1 MTVRQLYPT
10 DLAALYLGI
19 TAETLRSWRRRG
31 VGPAYCRFPGGHVRR
46 GDRYWEQKR
55 NGTIM
60 YPLEGLEEFWRR
72 LEVQAGRLPRPFPGR
87 MPGSKNAVKG
97 R

>member
-1 MTVRQLYPT
+1 MTTQQLFPT
-10 DLAALYLGI
+10 ALAALYLGI
-19 TAETLRSWRRRG
+19 SAGTLRSWRRRG

-46 GDRYWEQKR
+46 GTWEQKR

-60 YPLEGLEEFWRR
+60 YPLVGLEAFWKAR
-72 LEVQAGRLPRPFPGR
+72 EVQAGRLPRPFPGR
-87 MPGSKNAVKG
+87 MPGSKNAAKD